1 MIRGNNLTEATQA
14 AGMGF
19 DHINLNT
26 VDPQGVKVPL
36 GEPINFQVTEAV
48 KKTYANENGS
58 GEYVQFRFTVTDSPD
73 FSGRSFYKSVFE
85 DKEGG
90 KNPSARQLRILMD
103 ASGIQQDGTFDE
115 WLSELVA
122 QKATFSA
129 PLEETTNKK
138 TGRKSTSVNMWK
150 IEPAQ

>member
-1 MIRGNNLTEATQA
+1 LTEATQT

-19 DHINLNT
+19 DHVNLNT

-36 GEPINFQVTEAV
+36 GVPINFQVTEAAQ
-48 KKTYANENGS
+48 KEYSNENGS
-58 GEYVQFRFTVTDSPD
+58 GKYVQFRFTVTDNPD
-73 FSGRSFYKSVFE
+73 FSGRTFYKSIFE

-103 ASGIQQDGTFDE
+103 ATGVQQDGTFDE
-115 WLSELVA
+115 WLAALVS

-129 PLEETTNKK
+129 PLEETVNKK
-138 TGRKSTSVNMWK
+138 TGRASTAPSMWK
-150 IEPAQ
+150 VAPAI